1 MLKLI
6 QFTSSHNE
14 TSLNGLDLSVLLI
27 KQRMLMILKTIK
39 DNKTVY

>member
-27 KQRMLMILKTIK
+27 KQRMLLKTIK
-39 DNKTVY
+39 DNKSIY